1 MSATPERFAINIGRQ
16 LGSGGSAIGKILAH
30 RLGIGYFDR
39 EILEI
44 AAQESGM
51 RPEFFRERD
60 EKKGFLH
67 TFFHSVIP
75 FAVSATEFYGNQIS
89 EEALFKIQS
98 EAIRTILSQQSAV
111 FIGRCADYVLRE
123 HPDCLNIFVTANR
136 SDRIKAIARTYGID
150 THTALRKLDQG
161 DNSRAD
167 YYNFYTSG
175 AWGEAS
181 NYHLC
186 INASVLG
193 IEQTADFL
201 YRYICQRFAIAPLT
215 ASTPIT
221 P

>member
-1 MSATPERFAINIGRQ
+1 MTVTPERFAINIGRQ
-16 LGSGGSAIGKILAH
+16 LGSGGSAIGKLLAE

-39 EILEI
+39 EILEV

-51 RPEFFRERD
+51 RAELFHNRD

-75 FAVSATEFYGNQIS
+75 FSVSATDFYGNQIS

-98 EAIRTILSQQSAV
+98 EAIRTILSKQSAV

-123 HPDCLNIFVTANR
+123 HPACFNIFITANKT
-136 SDRIKAIARTYGID
+136 DRIKAIARTYVVD
-150 THTALRKLDQG
+150 THAALRKLEQG
-161 DNSRAD
+161 DRDRAD

-186 INASVLG
+186 VNASVLG

-201 YRYICQRFAIAPLT
+201 YAFICKRFNIH
-215 ASTPIT
+215 SEHGR
-221 P
+221 